1 MNFTIYFFSLSIS
14 CIRVWCACSILSTCT
29 LNAFNTI
36 EWSESEKKK
45 RNLLGTWK
53 NKIEWKCR
61 QTEELRNWAVF
72 RNVRRNMC
80 ECMSMNIV
88 HGIQT
93 HHLIFSASLS
103 PNFIQCVF
111 HFLEWVRTKKCCC
124 FFLCMKNIFLSW
136 AGQLSVSFQK
146 FGRKKCS
153 LIVILNH
160 LFGMGTKMLDI
171 SVDLDRIPTMFSV
184 FLFSMK
190 MIISNKTPEIHLT

>member
-1 MNFTIYFFSLSIS
+1 MPSGIHSHPSVLRSVLVQYELYHIFFFALHLMHSGLMCVFHSI
-14 CIRVWCACSILSTCT
+14 TCT

-111 HFLEWVRTKKCCC
+111 HFLEWVRTKNCCC
-124 FFLCMKNIFLSW
+124 FFCVWKISFWVELVNCQFRFKNLVGKN
-136 AGQLSVSFQK
+136 AA
-146 FGRKKCS
+146 
-153 LIVILNH
+153 
-160 LFGMGTKMLDI
+160 
-171 SVDLDRIPTMFSV
+171 
-184 FLFSMK
+184 
-190 MIISNKTPEIHLT
+190 

>member
-1 MNFTIYFFSLSIS
+1 MPSGIHSHPSVLRSVLVQYELYHIFFSLSIS

-45 RNLLGTWK
+45 RNLPGTWK

-103 PNFIQCVF
+103 LQISFNVF
-111 HFLEWVRTKKCCC
+111 F
-124 FFLCMKNIFLSW
+124 IFLNEW
-136 AGQLSVSFQK
+136 ERKNVVAFFCVWKISFWVELVNCQFRFK
-146 FGRKKCS
+146 
-153 LIVILNH
+153 H
-160 LFGMGTKMLDI
+160 LVEK
-171 SVDLDRIPTMFSV
+171 
-184 FLFSMK
+184 
-190 MIISNKTPEIHLT
+190 NAA